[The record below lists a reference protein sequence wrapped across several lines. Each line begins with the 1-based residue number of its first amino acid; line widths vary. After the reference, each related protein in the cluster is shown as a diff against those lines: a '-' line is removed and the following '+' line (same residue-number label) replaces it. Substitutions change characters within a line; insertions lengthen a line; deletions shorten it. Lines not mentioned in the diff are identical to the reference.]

1 MCEREKVRERERGR
15 GKEGEGGRKEGR
27 ERERVCEREHNSYAH
42 ISSLGSN
49 VGMDCRPHILSHVA
63 QELVCVMGMELSQE
77 RETACDKG
85 WAIKWVSWLSTQQTP
100 CVSVR

>member
-1 MCEREKVRERERGR
+1 MRERESEGER
-15 GKEGEGGRKEGR
+15 EGEGRRRKKGERKG
-27 ERERVCEREHNSYAH
+27 ERESECVREHNSYAH

-77 RETACDKG
+77 RETACDEG